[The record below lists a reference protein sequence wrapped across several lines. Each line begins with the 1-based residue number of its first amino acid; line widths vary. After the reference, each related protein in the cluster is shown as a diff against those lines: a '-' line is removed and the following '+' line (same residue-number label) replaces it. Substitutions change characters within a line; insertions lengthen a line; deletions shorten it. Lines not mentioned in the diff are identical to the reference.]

1 MELRTPPTKKEKKM
15 CQVVEYAYRQCKH
28 HHHWELAIPCQVGF
42 NSKRKRC
49 KGRNHEVV
57 RIRRMRPGGPVCCRY
72 CLEEKQRW
80 IKQAFIVKLIRL
92 KAATMTRP
100 CGDAELAWRFR
111 TWLKQASKEYIRTLL
126 THGYRPDDDG
136 DYEFAGNMSEDE
148 FDRGWFFA
156 VSQADLH
163 VQMRDVQE
171 RIDRGDE
178 CPEYDFW
185 YDRGETDKEQAA
197 SIANDGTVIEGKHAA
212 NKHQEMTDPGGGE
225 EEDRE
230 LTDQGEGEV
239 DEGEEKD
246 DELTDQDEG
255 EDEDEE
261 LNDEGKIEEDDDVL
275 TNQGENEGVDERLTG
290 QGEREEEHQ
299 EMIDIH
305 ASIAETRALLD
316 RCTNNL
322 ERLEELFISQP
333 VNRNTSGTP
342 TNSFT
347 SFEPDRNSS

>member
-1 MELRTPPTKKEKKM
+1 
-15 CQVVEYAYRQCKH
+15 
-28 HHHWELAIPCQVGF
+28 
-42 NSKRKRC
+42 
-49 KGRNHEVV
+49 
-57 RIRRMRPGGPVCCRY
+57 MRPGGPVCCRY
-72 CLEEKQRW
+72 CLEEKQEW

-136 DYEFAGNMSEDE
+136 DYESAGNMNEDE
-148 FDRGWFFA
+148 IDQGWFFA
-156 VSQADLH
+156 VPQADLH
-163 VQMRDVQE
+163 AQMRDVQE

-185 YDRGETDKEQAA
+185 YDRAETDKEPVA

-212 NKHQEMTDPGGGE
+212 NKHQEITDLGGGE
-225 EEDRE
+225 EEDGE
-230 LTDQGEGEV
+230 LTDQGESEEKDDELTDQVEGEK

-261 LNDEGKIEEDDDVL
+261 LKDEGKIEEDDDVL
-275 TNQGENEGVDERLTG
+275 TNQGENEGADEELTG
-290 QGEREEEHQ
+290 QGESEEER
-299 EMIDIH
+299 IDIH
-305 ASIAETRALLD
+305 ASIVETRALLN

-342 TNSFT
+342 TNGVT
-347 SFEPDRNSS
+347 SIEPDRNSS